1 MVSRPGG
8 IRLPWALQPCW
19 VSADALASRFIRKA
33 FPWALPPQGLQAL
46 PHPLAS
52 LDRGIQRLYPF
63 FSQLQSS
70 LHLQYPFHQ
79 ASAKLLQPTQGLGVA
94 TGALPPQI
102 PGPHLLGSGWS
113 G

>member
-8 IRLPWALQPCW
+8 LRPSQGLQPCW
-19 VSADALASRFIRKA
+19 VSADALASEFIQKA
-33 FPWALPPQGLQAL
+33 SPWAPPPQGLQAL

-52 LDRGIQRLYPF
+52 LGRGVQRLCASS
-63 FSQLQSS
+63 SQLQCS
-70 LHLQYPFHQ
+70 LHPHYPLCQ
-79 ASAKLLQPTQGLGVA
+79 ESVELLQPTQGLGAA
-94 TGALPPQI
+94 TGSLAPQT